1 METKA
6 KESGVTVMTMTMV
19 VRDVSKRRLKEIDG
33 NCFTLNVVVVGA
45 AKRGLSEIKGEA
57 TFIAL
62 EVGRS
67 SLLRRRRRREWK
79 DECNR

>member
-33 NCFTLNVVVVGA
+33 NCFSLNVVVVVGA
-45 AKRGLSEIKGEA
+45 AEGTLG
-57 TFIAL
+57 
-62 EVGRS
+62 
-67 SLLRRRRRREWK
+67 
-79 DECNR
+79 D